1 MTTNQKVP
9 TWKFAV
15 CIFGSLIW
23 LLGLSTAE
31 AIKNQGWEPLYKF
44 NAGYVLGYLT
54 AFSAFVFWECVK
66 GRGKKFLDS
75 HTLFRWTSYISLAVI
90 FIFGFL
96 GLIAQIF
103 GNTNWHFNIG
113 AFFGALVIAQGVLP
127 VIENY

>member
-1 MTTNQKVP
+1 MTTNQKLP
-9 TWKFAV
+9 TWQLAA

-31 AIKNQGWEPLYKF
+31 TIKNLGWEILYKI
-44 NAGYVLGYLT
+44 NAGYVLSYLT
-54 AFSAFVFWECVK
+54 AFSGFVFLECLK
-66 GRGKKFLDS
+66 GRGKIFLDS
-75 HTLFRWTSYISLAVI
+75 HPIFRWTSYLSLAVI
-90 FIFGFL
+90 FIFGLL

>member
-1 MTTNQKVP
+1 MTTNQKAP
-9 TWKFAV
+9 TWQLAA

-31 AIKNQGWEPLYKF
+31 AIKSLGWEPLYRI
-44 NAGYVLGYLT
+44 NSGYVLGYLT
-54 AFSAFVFWECVK
+54 AFSGFVFWECLK

-75 HTLFRWTSYISLAVI
+75 HPTFRWISYLSLTAI

-96 GLIAQIF
+96 GLIAQVF

-113 AFFGALVIAQGVLP
+113 ASFGALVIAQGVLP